1 MAVIRK
7 VDGSGR
13 VVLGKKFAGRRVVI
27 DEMEPGVWIVK
38 VGQFIPDNERWLLDP
53 EVQAKLKRSMA
64 WAAENPLRETDLDEL
79 EKRILGGD

>member
-13 VVLGKKFAGRRVVI
+13 VVLGKEFAGRSVVI

-64 WAAENPLRETDLDEL
+64 WAEANPLRETDLDEL
-79 EKRILGGD
+79 EKRILGGC